1 MKNIYVKAAV
11 QTLVFLVYITVF
23 TFGYILLGESLGR
36 EAAQGIFYAV
46 LTVVALGVIF
56 MLNLARAR
64 FNSKD

>member
-1 MKNIYVKAAV
+1 MKNIYVKAAL
-11 QTLVFLVYITVF
+11 QTLAFFIYIAVF
-23 TFGYILLGESLGR
+23 TFGYILLGESLGS